1 MGHGTKVKHNIAR
14 ALPLPPY
21 WERIG
26 THVTLIMA
34 NPLTIGWVFN
44 VKCASHTNWEF
55 AQSDQFA
62 QIGVYIG
69 KVKMFKAAK
78 HVESKSVNFS
88 LFLIT
93 QILDFTTINDIQ
105 DLSFVMRGLLSEP
118 RGAQKFM
125 NYVWNSDEYK
135 CNQSFKR

>member
-21 WERIG
+21 WEGIG
-26 THVTLIMA
+26 RHVTLIMA
-34 NPLTIGWVFN
+34 NPRTIGQVFN
-44 VKCASHTNWEF
+44 VKCASHTNWE
-55 AQSDQFA
+55 
-62 QIGVYIG
+62 ICTIWPIVLGVYIG
-69 KVKMFKAAK
+69 KVMKLKVAK

-93 QILDFTTINDIQ
+93 QIIDFTTINDIQ